1 MNTTTSEVRMTF
13 IYLIVGVV
21 VVALFM
27 RYLVDRGGNL

>member
-1 MNTTTSEVRMTF
+1 MTF

>member
-1 MNTTTSEVRMTF
+1 MTF

-27 RYLVDRGGNL
+27 RYLVGRGGNL